1 MTGNHSRSE
10 SLFYY
15 FRLEDQVP
23 EKSSATPVDH
33 HINFDFVRA
42 TAVSN
47 SSGGRIA
54 ETSETNKSDFR
65 NGFPIRDRRDGSMI
79 SGQTDGEELVP
90 GRRGNEFFAISAHC
104 THYGDRLTLEGRP
117 VSVRA

>member
-1 MTGNHSRSE
+1 MPLSTATFGGLLLMTGNHSRSE

-47 SSGGRIA
+47 SSGGKSQRHQRRTNPI
-54 ETSETNKSDFR
+54 SEMDFR
-65 NGFPIRDRRDGSMI
+65 
-79 SGQTDGEELVP
+79 
-90 GRRGNEFFAISAHC
+90 FAISAM
-104 THYGDRLTLEGRP
+104 
-117 VSVRA
+117 AA